1 MMVDMNEILK
11 IAKEVITEEIEK
23 EGLRVLNFFIFG
35 SRARGDFKPDS
46 DWDFLVVIDKEIN
59 RDTKWDIILKIKRK
73 LAKLKIPNDIIIN
86 TKRQIQER
94 KNNVGYI
101 TYYALKE
108 GTQT

>member
-59 RDTKWDIILKIKRK
+59 RDTKWNIILKVKRK
-73 LAKLKIPNDIIIN
+73 LQEFKISLALYTKLCYFMCTI
-86 TKRQIQER
+86 
-94 KNNVGYI
+94 
-101 TYYALKE
+101 LKE
-108 GTQT
+108 DKRRDV